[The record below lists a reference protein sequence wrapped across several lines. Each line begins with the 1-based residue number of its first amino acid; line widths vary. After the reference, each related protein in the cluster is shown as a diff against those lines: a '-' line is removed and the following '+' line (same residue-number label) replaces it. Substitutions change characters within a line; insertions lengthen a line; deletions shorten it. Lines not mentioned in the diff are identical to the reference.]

1 MIDIV
6 EDLVTPYENK
16 GYIICMDRFY
26 TTLNVVKYLSNN
38 NFGVYGSII
47 NSRAKISQKIKE
59 KINILQKYELKFYI
73 SSNNDMFLTVWKDTK
88 IVKHRENLEN
98 EIERKQKGA
107 LPGENLIKASCP
119 STIQTYSKNARGV
132 DLLDQMISYYSV
144 DVKSKKWYKSIF
156 SHILQISLYNS
167 FLLYKKSTQ
176 NEVNF
181 LSYQETIVRY
191 LIPQMRERK
200 IYYQVKK
207 KKNNRVLHQKKYIQ
221 QLVMIKQVVNL

>member
-1 MIDIV
+1 VIDIV

-59 KINILQKYELKFYI
+59 EINMLQKYESKFYV
-73 SSNNDMFLTVWKDTK
+73 SSNNDMLLTVWKDTK
-88 IVKHRENLEN
+88 IVHLVSNLGNSLES

-176 NEVNF
+176 NEMNF

-191 LIPQMRERK
+191 LITSMRERK
-200 IYYQVKK
+200 KK
-207 KKNNRVLHQKKYIQ
+207 QQRVLHQKKYIQ